1 MMKRRMGC
9 SRKTHEDEGKGKNDS
24 RSRHAMKRRYNGE
37 IRHTDRPTEADKQ
50 MKRQTNKETPRQTDI
65 EIDRG

>member
-1 MMKRRMGC
+1 
-9 SRKTHEDEGKGKNDS
+9 
-24 RSRHAMKRRYNGE
+24 MKRRYNGE
-37 IRHTDRPTEADKQ
+37 IRRTDRPTETDQQ

>member
-1 MMKRRMGC
+1 
-9 SRKTHEDEGKGKNDS
+9 
-24 RSRHAMKRRYNGE
+24 MKRRYNGE

-65 EIDRG
+65 EIDRGQEGKRVRG